1 MAEAAL
7 EDADAVRAW
16 LAGSGALS
24 AVAVAVGAR
33 DAAKAVA
40 AAQAAGVARV
50 GTVDASTDDGADC
63 ALELGATA
71 LPWIVVARGGAVVGG
86 APPDRVANTVS
97 ATAPPRPTDDAVRSA
112 VRDAYAA
119 TASGGPSVL
128 PGDVGDVAKR
138 KAMLGY
144 DGVELEAGADLGLGC
159 GNPLIAANL
168 KPGEVVVDLGSGAGV
183 DCFAAAKLVGPSG
196 RVVGVDMTPEMLSR
210 ARAAAAPYGNVV
222 SFRLGEIEHLPVGDG
237 AADCVIS
244 NCVINLSPDK
254 PAVYR
259 EMNRVL
265 APGGRVSISDVL
277 RTSDIPEALK
287 TAEAFAC

>member
-24 AVAVAVGAR
+24 AVALAVGAR

-63 ALELGATA
+63 ALSWARPLCRGS
-71 LPWIVVARGGAVVGG
+71 PSRGGAVVGG
-86 APPDRVANTVS
+86 APPDRVANTVN
-97 ATAPPRPTDDAVRSA
+97 ATAPPRQTDDAVRSA

-168 KPGEVVVDLGSGAGV
+168 KPGEVVVDLGSGAGA

-196 RVVGVDMTPEMLSR
+196 RVIGVDMTPEMLSR

-237 AADCVIS
+237 AVDCVIS